1 MHFSKDSK
9 YLLTSSID
17 GSIRLWLTGIG
28 RCVVTYRGFSHPVLC
43 VRFCPS
49 NSSFAACTSN
59 GMIYMYNTDD
69 IQYASKITTQY
80 DFSVIDWTPDNAL
93 VAGLANGHVIRFM

>member
-1 MHFSKDSK
+1 
-9 YLLTSSID
+9 
-17 GSIRLWLTGIG
+17 
-28 RCVVTYRGFSHPVLC
+28 
-43 VRFCPS
+43 
-49 NSSFAACTSN
+49 
-59 GMIYMYNTDD
+59 MIYMYNTDD